1 MASIALGILASLGK
15 ALLTEMF
22 FKKIMII
29 GLKAAVKSTKN
40 TLDDEVV
47 AQLDK
52 AWNKK

>member
-1 MASIALGILASLGK
+1 MSILLTIAASLGK

-22 FKKIMII
+22 FKKITII
-29 GLKAAVKSTKN
+29 LLKAAVKSTKN
-40 TLDDEVV
+40 TLDYEVV